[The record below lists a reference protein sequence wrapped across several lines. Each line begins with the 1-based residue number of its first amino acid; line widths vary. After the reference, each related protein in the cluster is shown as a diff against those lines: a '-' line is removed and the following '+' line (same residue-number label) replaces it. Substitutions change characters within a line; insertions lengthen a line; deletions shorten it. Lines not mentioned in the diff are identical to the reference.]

1 MAQRLALAVGLA
13 GLWACAPV
21 PASTSPRPAAVTAA
35 PQESGQAMIAAGLG
49 SLKQDD
55 IGLRVSLAG
64 LDVRAIPLDES
75 IIRTLSPDSYR
86 SLHELV
92 VSQRSVVTTV
102 ERRTGF
108 PTLSLWYVSFF
119 GTEQGE
125 VRFSPM
131 EMVVT
136 SVGRD
141 FRPLEV
147 VPLTPGF
154 GSQRL
159 RQRES
164 QSALYIF
171 EGQVDVNQPLSL
183 QYETA
188 VSQEWPQILERIERE
203 RVLIRSRARARPAPK
218 GQAGASR

>member
-1 MAQRLALAVGLA
+1 MAPRLTFVAALAGA
-13 GLWACAPV
+13 CCACAPV
-21 PASTSPRPAAVTAA
+21 PRTSAASPATATPA
-35 PQESGQAMIAAGLG
+35 SEEREQGIIPAGLG

-55 IGLRVSLAG
+55 IGLRVSLGG

-92 VSQRSVVTTV
+92 ASQRDAVARV
-102 ERRTGF
+102 ERRVGV
-108 PTLSLWYVSFF
+108 PALSLWYVSFF

-147 VPLTPGF
+147 VALTPGF
-154 GSQRL
+154 GAQRL

-171 EGQVDVNQPLSL
+171 EGQVDVNQPLTL

-188 VSQEWPQILERIERE
+188 VSQEWTQILERVERE
-203 RVLIRSRARARPAPK
+203 RVLIRSRSRARPPAKFNGRP
-218 GQAGASR
+218 